1 ATSSPVVF
9 KGECYFSRRKEV
21 TLAQAGKGIQQNE
34 ALGGTTNNALLS
46 SNYALAGGLTS
57 SGRPTTTAGPVTN
70 YNVDRLETKELA
82 ATERPADYLDAKKR
96 QAGSRIEQ
104 ANQVNDAA
112 VGFAGMADGSK
123 GSFKFKDAE
132 NVGQG
137 TVAGVWAYQGSKPF
151 VWQDRLY

>member
-1 ATSSPVVF
+1 MAYPDSKGDHKYYLACFDLKTGAEKWKSSIASEIITTPVLADNQVYLATLEGTLYCFQQDAGQLVWTKKHNATSSPVVF

-82 ATERPADYLDAKKR
+82 AT
-96 QAGSRIEQ
+96 
-104 ANQVNDAA
+104 
-112 VGFAGMADGSK
+112 
-123 GSFKFKDAE
+123 
-132 NVGQG
+132 
-137 TVAGVWAYQGSKPF
+137 
-151 VWQDRLY
+151 